1 MAWIKA
7 FLTFCIILCVVFL
20 GAVMTFNNAEPVKL
34 DLLVWQSPQLALG
47 IMLVVVL
54 LLGLLLGFAMN
65 TLWGWR
71 LMQQK
76 SRLQKQLDEALKR
89 FEQIQ

>member
-7 FLTFCIILCVVFL
+7 FITFCGILFIVFL
-20 GAVMTFNNAEPVKL
+20 GAVMTFNNAEPVML

-54 LLGLLLGFAMN
+54 LFGLLLGFAMN
-65 TLWGWR
+65 TLWGWH

-76 SRLQKQLDEALKR
+76 ARLQKQLDEALKR